1 MVAIDDSSEKLPFTY
16 NIITRK
22 EKNIGGVDVAFD
34 EISLAGKLEFLS
46 NPELEKNFCEMADIK
61 TDRIVLNLK
70 EINFINSL
78 GLNFILNEYDKCTKK
93 GKKFFISNAGNYVKK
108 VLMITK
114 LDQIFKMLANSDE
127 CVNL

>member
-16 NIITRK
+16 KIVNRK
-22 EKNIGGVDVAFD
+22 EKNIGGSDVSFD
-34 EISLAGKLEFLS
+34 EIVLAGKLEFLS
-46 NPELEKNFCEMADIK
+46 NPDLEKNFCEMDGVT
-61 TDRIVLNLK
+61 TDRLVINLK

-93 GKKFFISNAGNYVKK
+93 GKKFFISNTGNYVKK
-108 VLMITK
+108 VFTITK
-114 LDQIFKMLANSDE
+114 LDQIFKILVNSDE